1 MIHESRLRQDRAG
14 QRPLR
19 PARTAR
25 VDLRSGSHA
34 MPDASLKEV
43 LAMEINSWLRG
54 GNSGGTA
61 EAGRGVFTVL
71 IALGLLMLA
80 GWGCNQDR
88 KARDHLA
95 IGDRAMS
102 AGQLADAEREYQT
115 AIQIAPNQAP
125 AHVALAADYVAQS
138 QFGMAEEQ
146 YRAAIA
152 LDPAAVKSRLELG
165 TVLASEQAPVEAEA
179 EFRTAIGLD
188 PNNAQ
193 GHFRLANLLSAETG
207 REQEAQS
214 EYQKA
219 RALDPGLAAPAVPA
233 VPSAPGAAAQTAS
246 SASATPPMKEFNK
259 KFLLTRNSQVY
270 EQPEETSPVVG
281 AVHRRKF
288 VRVTAISGDWLC
300 VQLRSGTVGFIPASA
315 AE

>member
-1 MIHESRLRQDRAG
+1 
-14 QRPLR
+14 
-19 PARTAR
+19 
-25 VDLRSGSHA
+25 
-34 MPDASLKEV
+34 
-43 LAMEINSWLRG
+43 MEINSWLRG
-54 GNSGGTA
+54 GNSGETA
-61 EAGRGVFTVL
+61 DTGRGVLTVL
-71 IALGLLMLA
+71 LALGLLMLA

-95 IGDRAMS
+95 IGDHAMS

-115 AIQIAPNQAP
+115 AIKIAPDDAP

-165 TVLASEQAPVEAEA
+165 SVLASEQEPVEAEA
-179 EFRTAIGLD
+179 ELRTAIGLD

-193 GHFRLANLLSAETG
+193 GHFRLATLLSAETG

-214 EYQKA
+214 EYQQA
-219 RALDPGLAAPAVPA
+219 RALDPGLT
-233 VPSAPGAAAQTAS
+233 VPSAPAAAAQTAS
-246 SASATPPMKEFNK
+246 DASTMPPMKELNK

-288 VRVTAISGDWLC
+288 VRVTAISGDWLR

>member
-14 QRPLR
+14 QRRL
-19 PARTAR
+19 RTAR
-25 VDLRSGSHA
+25 VEVRSASHA
-34 MPDASLKEV
+34 RPDASLKEV

-54 GNSGGTA
+54 GNSGETA
-61 EAGRGVFTVL
+61 EADRGVLTVL

-115 AIQIAPNQAP
+115 AIEIAPKDAP
-125 AHVALAADYVAQS
+125 AHVALAAYYVAQS
-138 QFGMAEEQ
+138 QSRMAEEQ
-146 YRAAIA
+146 YRAAIV

-165 TVLASEQAPVEAEA
+165 SVLASEQEPVEAEA
-179 EFRTAIGLD
+179 ELRTAIGLD

-214 EYQKA
+214 EYQQA
-219 RALDPGLAAPAVPA
+219 RALDPGLAVPA
-233 VPSAPGAAAQTAS
+233 APGAAAQTAS
-246 SASATPPMKEFNK
+246 SASATPPMKELNK

-288 VRVTAISGDWLC
+288 VRVTAISGDWLR

>member
-1 MIHESRLRQDRAG
+1 MIRESRLRAPRAG
-14 QRPLR
+14 PRRLR
-19 PARTAR
+19 PPRV
-25 VDLRSGSHA
+25 VDLRSGSQA

-54 GNSGGTA
+54 GNAGEIA
-61 EAGRGVFTVL
+61 DVGRGAFTVL

-80 GWGCNQDR
+80 GWGCNR
-88 KARDHLA
+88 GSKAEDHLA

-102 AGQLADAEREYQT
+102 AGQLAAAEREYQT
-115 AIQIAPNQAP
+115 AIQIAPNDAP

-138 QFGMAEEQ
+138 QLRMAEEQ

-165 TVLASEQAPVEAEA
+165 SVLASEKEPVEAEA
-179 EFRTAIGLD
+179 ELRTAIGLD

-214 EYQKA
+214 EYQQA
-219 RALDPGLAAPAVPA
+219 RALDPGLAVPGG
-233 VPSAPGAAAQTAS
+233 APGAAAQTAS
-246 SASATPPMKEFNK
+246 GAPTAPALKELDK

-270 EQPEETSPVVG
+270 AQPEQTSRVVG

-288 VRVTAISGDWLC
+288 VRVTAISGDWLR
-300 VQLRSGTVGFIPASA
+300 VQLRTGTVGFIPASA